1 MLTCLSHASRIPT
14 IKHVVPDRGLRHIPQ
29 PSYEYNHFSSMRH
42 TGKTRELFERL
53 LESEDAAGR
62 GPAFEKL
69 LGVRLDADGFT
80 VHFNPKTAR
89 PRQTDLLA
97 IRESQHFLIEAKWR
111 KRSIDV
117 GDVDSLRMRLNRVP
131 SDIVGCIF
139 NMSGYSSAAIK
150 QVESDRS
157 REILLFNAAEINSIF
172 ADRLDV
178 HELIR
183 RKREMLRVEGRVWFD
198 DSRPESSAR
207 RKNFPLPRREFRTK
221 TGAAPLVGFPSA
233 NDKTVFF
240 FDIPETEAID
250 TFVSM
255 ELGLAIHHTAE
266 LADVLEALQETVGL
280 SDQGTFSIQQ
290 LSHAWYGFG
299 AQNFLD
305 AIGNWEQRYSKAKL
319 KSPHH
324 SEDLVFID
332 LCGPALIALT
342 SRQRVGDSTFLH
354 ASELEIQLPGI
365 PVDLSKF
372 QELAR
377 KTGNPDALF
386 QTSLGS
392 GLHSAHFKAGQ
403 VKLVPLSKIV
413 SADHGEEWV
422 SGIVAK
428 NPFTASRM
436 KRLSGS
442 LGEFFPQ
449 HLPEPKYLLC
459 EVSDQYLLCDEVS
472 NLSVRSVFGTC
483 IGHVPVLNV
492 RCTWE
497 DHVQRLKDTS
507 VNEALLA
514 EIPDVIEPEDEPVNR
529 AVEALFD
536 RLSHDAPKPANK
548 TRR

>member
-1 MLTCLSHASRIPT
+1 
-14 IKHVVPDRGLRHIPQ
+14 
-29 PSYEYNHFSSMRH
+29 MRS
-42 TGKTRELFERL
+42 TAKTREMFERL

-62 GPAFEKL
+62 GTAFEKL
-69 LGVRLDADGFT
+69 LGERLIADGFD
-80 VHFNPKTAR
+80 VRINPKTAR
-89 PRQTDLLA
+89 PRQTDLVA

-111 KRSIDV
+111 KRSVDV
-117 GDVDSLRMRLNRVP
+117 ADVDNLRMRLNRIP
-131 SDIVGCIF
+131 SDFVGCIF
-139 NMSGYSSAAIK
+139 NMSGYTSVAIE
-150 QVESDRS
+150 QVESDRT

-172 ADRLDV
+172 AARLNV
-178 HELIR
+178 PELIR
-183 RKREMLRVEGRVWFD
+183 RKREALRIEGRVWFD

-207 RKNFPLPRREFRTK
+207 PRNFPPPGREFRIK
-221 TGAAPLVGFPSA
+221 TGAAPLVAIPSD
-233 NDKTVFF
+233 NDETTFF
-240 FDIPETEAID
+240 LDIPETGATD

-255 ELGLAIHHTAE
+255 NLRLAIHHPAE
-266 LADVLEALQETVGL
+266 LADVLETIQETVGL
-280 SDQGTFSIQQ
+280 SDQGSFSIQQ

-305 AIGNWEQRYSKAKL
+305 AIGNWERRYSDARL

-324 SEDLVFID
+324 SEDLVFLD
-332 LCGPALIALT
+332 RSGGALIALT

-365 PVDLSKF
+365 PVDLSQI

-377 KTGNPDALF
+377 KTGNSNAFF

-392 GLHSAHFKAGQ
+392 RLRSAHFKAGQ
-403 VKLVPLSKIV
+403 VKLLPHSKIV

-436 KRLSGS
+436 KRLAAS

-449 HLPEPKYLLC
+449 HLTEPKHLLCAVSDWYLLR
-459 EVSDQYLLCDEVS
+459 DEVS
-472 NLSVRSVFGTC
+472 SLSVRSVFGTW

-492 RCTWE
+492 RCSWE
-497 DHVQRLKDTS
+497 DHVLHSKDTS

-514 EIPDVIEPEDEPVNR
+514 EVPNEIEPEDEPVDR

-536 RLSHDAPKPANK
+536 QLSPDLPKLTK
-548 TRR
+548 KKRR

>member
-1 MLTCLSHASRIPT
+1 M
-14 IKHVVPDRGLRHIPQ
+14 RHIA
-29 PSYEYNHFSSMRH
+29 
-42 TGKTRELFERL
+42 KTRELFERL

-62 GPAFEKL
+62 GLAFERL
-69 LGVRLDADGFT
+69 LGARLTADGFT

-89 PRQTDLLA
+89 PRQTDLVA

-111 KRSIDV
+111 KRNIDV
-117 GDVDSLRMRLNRVP
+117 GDVDNLRMRLNRIP

-139 NMSGYSSAAIK
+139 NMSGYGSGAIK
-150 QVESDRS
+150 QVESDRT

-172 ADRLDV
+172 ADRFDV

-183 RKREMLRVEGRVWFD
+183 RKREILRVEGRVWFD
-198 DSRPESSAR
+198 DPRPESSAR
-207 RKNFPLPRREFRTK
+207 RKNFPPTCREFRTK
-221 TGAAPLVGFPSA
+221 TGAAPLVAFPSD
-233 NDKTVFF
+233 NDETTFF
-240 FDIPETEAID
+240 LDIPETGAID

-255 ELGLAIHHTAE
+255 ELRLALHDTAE
-266 LADVLEALQETVGL
+266 LADVLETIQETVGL

-305 AIGNWEQRYSKAKL
+305 AIGNWERRYSDARL

-324 SEDLVFID
+324 SEALVFLD
-332 LCGPALIALT
+332 RSGGALIALT

-354 ASELEIQLPGI
+354 ASELKIQLPGV
-365 PVDLSKF
+365 PVDLSKI

-392 GLHSAHFKAGQ
+392 GLHSAHFKTGQ
-403 VKLVPLSKIV
+403 IKLVPHSKIV

-428 NPFTASRM
+428 NPFTASRI
-436 KRLSGS
+436 KRLAGG
-442 LGEFFPQ
+442 LGEIFLR
-449 HLPEPKYLLC
+449 HLSEPKHLLC
-459 EVSDQYLLCDEVS
+459 AVGDWYPLRDEVS
-472 NLSVRSVFGTC
+472 NFSVRSVFGTS

-497 DHVQRLKDTS
+497 EHVLRSKDTS

-514 EIPDVIEPEDEPVNR
+514 EIPDVIEPNDEPV
-529 AVEALFD
+529 D
-536 RLSHDAPKPANK
+536 RLSHDAPKPPK
-548 TRR
+548 KKRR